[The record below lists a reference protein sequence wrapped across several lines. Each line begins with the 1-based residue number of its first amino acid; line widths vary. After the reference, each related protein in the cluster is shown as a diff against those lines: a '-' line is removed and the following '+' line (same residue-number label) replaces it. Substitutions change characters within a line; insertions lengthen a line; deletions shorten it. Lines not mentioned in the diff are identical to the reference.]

1 MGHWAYLKIGDFF
14 EYGYKYELPIT
25 MLFIFDKEDLLK
37 KCSFG
42 NKKNMKFRFP
52 DERSLIYCDSEKSMK
67 CKIPFKRNKICKGED
82 DCEQEWVYITEA
94 GKVRERMNF
103 YGLTLEFCKEIYEL
117 LKEPDEEFWE
127 GYLEIAEDVRGKK
140 YPQFQYHD
148 EASFRKIKNDFIDTI
163 IIEDQKLLSKLGIDT
178 TLSDIE
184 IYVNYLRQLIKSK
197 KLNAIADKLAWDGK
211 VPYQVYRVASLIP
224 IEEDW
229 DSNYRYIGE
238 IFYLRLLVEA
248 CPVDIP
254 IILDITDI
262 WMQDPTSL
270 IGTMHDY
277 LTEIA
282 INKLTLYNKIFGFLV
297 NKRPEF
303 KIHIQ
308 QRLERLNEETLIIKV
323 IKPLLHKM
331 GFQEVRIQSHGP
343 GEFGKDIYP
352 FKFITPFGNVE
363 YYSAQVKSTKIHGN
377 VRKKEGN
384 ITEIIRQAE
393 KAFNTRFIDLEDNEE
408 KKIDK
413 LLIISNKKITSEAQR
428 EIQEELR
435 GERKIIFIDLEK
447 LTNLVIKYGLAEYI
461 LFSKV

>member
-1 MGHWAYLKIGDFF
+1 MGHWAYLKIGDFL
-14 EYGYKYELPIT
+14 EYGYKYEVPIT
-25 MLFIFDKEDLLK
+25 MLFIFEKEDLLK

-42 NKKNMKFRFP
+42 NKSMEFKFP
-52 DERSLIYCDSEKSMK
+52 DKRVFIYCDSENSMK
-67 CKIPFKRNKICKGED
+67 CKIPFKKNKICRGAD
-82 DCEQEWVYITEA
+82 TCEQKWMYVTKA

-103 YGLTLEFCKEIYEL
+103 YGLTLEFCEEIYEL

-127 GYLEIAEDVRGKK
+127 SYLKIVESVRGKE

-148 EASFRKIKNDFIDTI
+148 EVSFQKIKDDFIKTI
-163 IIEDQKLLSKLGIDT
+163 IIEDQKLLSNLGIDV

-184 IYVNYLRQLIKSK
+184 IYINYLKYLIKNK
-197 KLNAIADKLAWDGK
+197 KLKAIADKLAWDGK
-211 VPYQVYRVASLIP
+211 VPYQVYKVASLIP

-238 IFYLRLLVEA
+238 IFYLRLLVEV
-248 CPVDIP
+248 CPPNTP
-254 IILDITDI
+254 IVLDITDI
-262 WMQDPTSL
+262 WMMDPEAL

-282 INKLTLYNKIFGFLV
+282 INKLTLYNRIFGFLV
-297 NKRPEF
+297 HKRPEF

-308 QRLERLNEETLIIKV
+308 QKLESMKEDTLITKV
-323 IKPLLHKM
+323 IKPLLNKM
-331 GFQEVRIQSHGP
+331 GFQEVRLQSHGP

-363 YYSAQVKSTKIHGN
+363 YYSAQIKSTKIHSN

-393 KAFNTRFIDLEDNEE
+393 KAFNTRFIDLDDNEE

-413 LLIISNKKITSEAQR
+413 L
-428 EIQEELR
+428 
-435 GERKIIFIDLEK
+435 
-447 LTNLVIKYGLAEYI
+447 
-461 LFSKV
+461 